1 MKECRE
7 EAAFKVENYESINLW
22 KETHTQLFS
31 PAYPILVPSGCPGAV
46 VALDSLSQWGWFV
59 IKSWIASVDGLT

>member
-31 PAYPILVPSGCPGAV
+31 PAYPILERAALGLNRSGIPESAR
-46 VALDSLSQWGWFV
+46 F
-59 IKSWIASVDGLT
+59 